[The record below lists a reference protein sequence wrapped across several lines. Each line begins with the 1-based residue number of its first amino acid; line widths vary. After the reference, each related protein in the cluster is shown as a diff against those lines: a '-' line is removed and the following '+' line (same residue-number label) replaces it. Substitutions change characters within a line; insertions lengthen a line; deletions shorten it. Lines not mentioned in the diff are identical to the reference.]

1 MDSLDSDFLFT
12 INQKTYGTKMV
23 ITGHR
28 GAAKLEPENTCLSI
42 KKAID
47 LGVDQIEIDVHL
59 TRDQQLVVIHDQ
71 TVDRTTDGHGAV
83 SDLSLQEIKQLDAGK
98 GERIPTLQEVIDVV
112 QRRVILQIELKGP
125 DTAEP
130 VVRLIE
136 RKNIE
141 SAVILTSFVHERLRE
156 VHRINL
162 NIALGA
168 LWSVPPD
175 DVCQQ
180 ALEIGVEAIH
190 IQHQNIDADLVRD
203 AHLHGL
209 KIRAWN
215 PDTVREIQQM
225 IDLEVDAVGSNRPDL
240 LVQLCR

>member
-1 MDSLDSDFLFT
+1 M
-12 INQKTYGTKMV
+12 I

-42 KKAID
+42 QKAIE

-59 TRDQQLVVIHDQ
+59 TRDQKLVVIHDQ

-83 SDLSLQEIKQLDAGK
+83 SDLSLQDIKQLDAGK
-98 GERIPTLQEVIDVV
+98 GEKIPTLQEVIDHVK
-112 QRRVILQIELKGP
+112 RRVILQIELKGP
-125 DTAEP
+125 DTTEP
-130 VVRLIE
+130 VIRMIE
-136 RKNIE
+136 RNSIE
-141 SAVILTSFVHERLRE
+141 NAVILTSFVHERLRKA
-156 VHRINL
+156 HRINST
-162 NIALGA
+162 ISLGA

-190 IQHQNIDADLVRD
+190 IQHQNIDVDLVRK

-215 PDTVREIQQM
+215 PDTIQEIQQM

>member
-1 MDSLDSDFLFT
+1 
-12 INQKTYGTKMV
+12 MV

-42 KKAID
+42 QKAID

-59 TRDQQLVVIHDQ
+59 TRDQQLVIIHDQ
-71 TVDRTTDGHGAV
+71 TVDRTTDGRGAV
-83 SDLSLQEIKQLDAGK
+83 SDFSLQEIKQLDAGK
-98 GERIPTLQEVIDVV
+98 GERIPTLQEVVNVI
-112 QRRVILQIELKGP
+112 QSRVILQVELKGP
-125 DTAEP
+125 KTSQP
-130 VVRLIE
+130 VVSLIE
-136 RKNIE
+136 KNGIE
-141 SAVILTSFVHERLRE
+141 NEVILTSFVHDRLRK
-156 VHRINL
+156 VRQL
-162 NIALGA
+162 NSDIALGA
-168 LWSVPPD
+168 LWSTPPD
-175 DVCQQ
+175 NVCQQ

-190 IQHQNIDADLVRD
+190 IQHQNIDGNLVRD

-215 PDTVREIQQM
+215 PDTVQEIQKM

>member
-1 MDSLDSDFLFT
+1 
-12 INQKTYGTKMV
+12 MV

-59 TRDQQLVVIHDQ
+59 TKDQQLVVIHDQ
-71 TVDRTTDGHGAV
+71 TVDRTTEGHGAV

-141 SAVILTSFVHERLRE
+141 SAVILTSFVHERLRK

-203 AHLHGL
+203 AHLTG
-209 KIRAWN
+209 
-215 PDTVREIQQM
+215 
-225 IDLEVDAVGSNRPDL
+225 
-240 LVQLCR
+240 